1 MPERVLIF
9 QHDAKDSQIVFPHRA
24 SVKQQRF
31 PAGTCAT
38 KIVEVQKIIPD

>member
-9 QHDAKDSQIVFPHRA
+9 QHDAKDPQIVFPHRD

-31 PAGTCAT
+31 LAGTCAT
-38 KIVEVQKIIPD
+38 NIVEAKMIIPD